1 MGQANNSCCQSGVAM
16 NKFLASVACASKGIR
31 HALAT
36 ERNMRV
42 HLFVFLLAVIAAL
55 VLEVSKI
62 EFLLI
67 LGISALTFS
76 LELTNTA
83 IERLADKVSP
93 VFNREIGLVK
103 DVMAGAVLVASVFAV
118 IIGFIIFIEP
128 LMKLLNLP

>member
-1 MGQANNSCCQSGVAM
+1 MKKFMSSLNCAGSGI
-16 NKFLASVACASKGIR
+16 G

-42 HLFVFLLAVIAAL
+42 HLFVFMLALIAAYIFQI
-55 VLEVSKI
+55 SKV

-67 LGISALTFS
+67 LGISAVTFS

-93 VFNREIGLVK
+93 EYDEKIGVVK
-103 DVMAGAVLVASVFAV
+103 DVMAGAVLVSSIFAV
-118 IIGFIIFIEP
+118 IIGLFIFVEP
-128 LMKLLNLP
+128 LLKFFQR